1 MVDDPHRWPTQSTPL
16 SAIALLPKTASV
28 QQGPPHTNNLIKSKE
43 LKAKKKIFIQIQKS
57 CIEVY
62 RYISN

>member
-43 LKAKKKIFIQIQKS
+43 LKAKKKSLYSNTK
-57 CIEVY
+57 ELY
-62 RYISN
+62 RSVQVHF